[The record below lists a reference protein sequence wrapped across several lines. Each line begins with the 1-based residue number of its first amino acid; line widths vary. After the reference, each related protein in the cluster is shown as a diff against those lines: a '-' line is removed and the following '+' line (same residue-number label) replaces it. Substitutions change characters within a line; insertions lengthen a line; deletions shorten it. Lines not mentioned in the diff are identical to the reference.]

1 MKNDPDYQP
10 HSRTPLFQ
18 EHIYAAVFRHE
29 NQAIRLVEHL
39 IQNDFL
45 MDRISLLGKR
55 FSKGDDILGIYYP
68 SPQQRLKT
76 WTKNGIL
83 WGGSWGL
90 FAGLIGIFMTPD
102 PRTELTTEF
111 IIKGSIAAIIYG
123 VLVGG
128 SVAIA
133 AALTNLANELHR
145 MGIPKDQLKILE
157 QAIKDDKHVIVMQ
170 GSREEL
176 ERFRFRTEN
185 SGAEFFVEFANDQF
199 EQ

>member
-1 MKNDPDYQP
+1 MKEDPDYQP
-10 HSRTPLFQ
+10 RYRTPLFQ

-68 SPQQRLKT
+68 SPRQRLRT
-76 WTKNGIL
+76 WIKNGIL
-83 WGGSWGL
+83 WGGLWGL
-90 FAGLIGIFMTPD
+90 FAGIISIFTTPT
-102 PRTELTTEF
+102 PSAELSTEF
-111 IIKGSIAAIIYG
+111 IIKSSISAIIYG

-157 QAIKDDKHVIVMQ
+157 KAIKDNKHVIIMQ

-185 SGAEFFVEFANDQF
+185 SGTEFFVEFANDQF

>member
-1 MKNDPDYQP
+1 MKDDPDYQAEE
-10 HSRTPLFQ
+10 RVPLFQ

-55 FSKGDDILGIYYP
+55 FSKGDDVLGIYYP
-68 SPQQRLKT
+68 SPKHRLKR
-76 WTKNGIL
+76 WTRNGIL
-83 WGGSWGL
+83 WGGIWGL
-90 FAGLIGIFMTPD
+90 IAGWAGMFITPD
-102 PRTELTTEF
+102 PSAEVSTELF
-111 IIKGSIAAIIYG
+111 IKGSIGALIYG

-128 SVAIA
+128 GVAIA

-145 MGIPKDQLKILE
+145 MGIPKEALSQLNK
-157 QAIKDDKHVIVMQ
+157 AIKDDKYVIILM

-176 ERFRFRTEN
+176 EPFRYRIEH
-185 SGAEFFVEFANDQF
+185 SGAELFLEFAKDRF
-199 EQ
+199 DT